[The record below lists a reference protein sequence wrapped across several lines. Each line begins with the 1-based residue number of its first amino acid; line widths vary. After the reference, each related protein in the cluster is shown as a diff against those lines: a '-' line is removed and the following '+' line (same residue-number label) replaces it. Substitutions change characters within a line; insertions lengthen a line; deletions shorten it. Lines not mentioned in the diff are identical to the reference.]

1 MDFDGIY
8 YYRVE
13 KRFEDPFILM
23 RERKNKTVDIP
34 DGRTKRIRALVFL
47 ALFFAAVTLVVL
59 FIIWSRTFLFNHNPR
74 LALREVRVTSSG
86 YWNNRNRELAAISRL
101 KMGTNI
107 FDIDLKKLRDQIKT
121 IPSIED
127 VRITRVLPDTLAI
140 DVSERLPRAL
150 LNYPN
155 SNWVIDEN
163 AVVMSRRQ
171 SMAVELKQLPVI
183 TGVPQSGVSGGKIM
197 PELKPALD
205 LIVSILGDFP
215 NMRILLV
222 SISTP
227 EYLDFYIRYCNGKTY
242 RVIMPVKNS
251 GTAFMLGQL
260 ESAIIQA
267 SQQGEERTTYNLTF
281 DGQVVIN

>member
-1 MDFDGIY
+1 
-8 YYRVE
+8 
-13 KRFEDPFILM
+13 M
-23 RERKNKTVDIP
+23 RERTNKTVDIP
-34 DGRTKRIRALVFL
+34 DGRTKRIRALIF
-47 ALFFAAVTLVVL
+47 VVL
-59 FIIWSRTFLFNHNPR
+59 FFVALSVVVLFFIWSRSFLFNRNRR

-86 YWNNRNRELAAISRL
+86 YWNNRNRQLAAIARL
-101 KMGTNI
+101 KMGTNL
-107 FDIDLKKLRDQIKT
+107 FDIDLKKLREQIKS

-127 VRITRVLPDTLAI
+127 VRITRILPDTLAI

-150 LNYPN
+150 LNYSN
-155 SNWVIDEN
+155 SHWVIDEN
-163 AVVMSRRQ
+163 AVVMARSQ

-183 TGVPQSGVSGGKIM
+183 TGVPQSGISGGRIM
-197 PELKPALD
+197 AELKPALE

-215 NMRILLV
+215 NMRVLLV
-222 SISTP
+222 SVSTP

-242 RVIMPVKNS
+242 RVIMPVQNS

-267 SQQGEERTTYNLTF
+267 AQQGETRTTYNLSF

>member
-1 MDFDGIY
+1 
-8 YYRVE
+8 
-13 KRFEDPFILM
+13 M
-23 RERKNKTVDIP
+23 RARSSKTVDIP
-34 DGRTKRIRALVFL
+34 DGRTKRIRALIFL
-47 ALFFAAVTLVVL
+47 VLFFAAVALVIL
-59 FIIWSRTFLFNHNPR
+59 FFAWSRSFLFNRNQR

-101 KMGTNI
+101 KMGTNL
-107 FDIDLKKLRDQIKT
+107 FDINLKKLREQIKT

-127 VRITRVLPDTLAI
+127 VRITRILPDTLAI

-155 SNWVIDEN
+155 SRWVIDEN
-163 AVVMSRRQ
+163 AVVMARRQ

-183 TGVPQSGVSGGKIM
+183 TGVPQSGIAGGRIM
-197 PELKPALD
+197 AELKPALE

-215 NMRILLV
+215 NMRVLLV
-222 SISTP
+222 SVSTP